1 MWAEIC
7 RSAIDECG
15 PTWAKKSIPNKEKD
29 AGFPWEGVPQ
39 LQVTIPDLIVHEL
52 NLFTTSALPLCR
64 FSP

>member
-1 MWAEIC
+1 MNVVL
-7 RSAIDECG
+7 RG
-15 PTWAKKSIPNKEKD
+15 LKKSIPNKEKD